1 MKKFKQKN
9 TKSKDQANSLKHDEQ
24 TNTFSLTDEMKNNN

>member
-9 TKSKDQANSLKHDEQ
+9 TKSNNQANSLHDEQ